1 MMPAIINH
9 GFTSRGSIGF
19 ARRTHPG
26 RILWRLVAADYFA
39 FLVTKSPAISLYD
52 SVQAIRPVAGKTA
65 IRDSDDDRLYTL
77 TTATWNRT
85 CLLSF
90 PAILTQN
97 KKSSRAI
104 LRVSGE
110 LFPYCMETNFGK

>member
-1 MMPAIINH
+1 LS
-9 GFTSRGSIGF
+9 FF
-19 ARRTHPG
+19 AA
-26 RILWRLVAADYFA
+26 V
-39 FLVTKSPAISLYD
+39 VTKRPVISLYD

-65 IRDSDDDRLYTL
+65 IRDRDDDRLYTL

-85 CLLSF
+85 CLLPF
-90 PAILTQN
+90 PATLTQN
-97 KKSSRAI
+97 KKSSREI